1 MRDHVSDTDAVRAV
15 VQLYVDGV
23 RSGDMAL
30 LTRAFHPDAQ
40 MYGRFNGQLVN
51 MPIVKFIENAK
62 GMPPPAKSG
71 EDYRATISAIEL
83 SGDAAVATLKEV
95 NFQGA
100 DFVDFFTLQHSAGE
114 WKIVN
119 KTFNQLR

>member
-30 LTRAFHPDAQ
+30 LSRAFHPDAQ
-40 MYGRFNGQLVN
+40 MYGRFNGQAMN
-51 MPIVKFIENAK
+51 MPIVKFIEIAQ
-62 GMPPPAKSG
+62 GMPAPAKSG
-71 EDYRATISAIEL
+71 EAYRATISAVEL

-95 NFQGA
+95 NYQGA
-100 DFVDFFTLQHSAGE
+100 DFVDYFTLQHDNGT